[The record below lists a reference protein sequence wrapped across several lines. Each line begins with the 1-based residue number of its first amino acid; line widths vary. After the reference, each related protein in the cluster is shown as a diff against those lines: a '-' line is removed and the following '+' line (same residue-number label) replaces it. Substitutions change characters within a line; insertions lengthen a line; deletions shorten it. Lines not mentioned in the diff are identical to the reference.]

1 MNWFNIRRFGVVA
14 GLILAAF
21 LPAEAAISFPNIN
34 IGMQNANTPQDFTNG
49 LQILIWLTILTGAW
63 CRQSASKPGYYK
75 FGFDFNFLYY
85 GAYV

>member
-49 LQILIWLTILTGAW
+49 FQ
-63 CRQSASKPGYYK
+63 
-75 FGFDFNFLYY
+75 F
-85 GAYV
+85 